1 MADIEHQLG
10 LVDRPPQAARAL
22 WREYVQLAKL
32 RLNALVLVT
41 TLFGYCLASGDL
53 RDVGRLM
60 CVMVGSALAAIG
72 ASALNQ
78 YLERDAD
85 RLMHRTADRPLSA
98 RRLGKR
104 KALLFGALC
113 VVAGVLLL
121 ANRVNLLAGF
131 LCAITAA
138 SYLFVYT
145 PLKFKAPVS
154 TLVGAVPGA
163 LPPLIGWAGAQGE
176 LSVGAWVLFSILYSW
191 QLPHFFAIAWIY
203 REDYRRAGMPM
214 ISLVDRD
221 GLRTGLQVVMC
232 SLTLLFVS
240 LLPTA
245 VGLAG
250 ATYFLAALLLGVVF
264 LGLGVRFA
272 RQRST
277 ARARHLLYGSLIYL
291 PCVLALWLFDRSVP

>member
-1 MADIEHQLG
+1 MADIEHQLN
-10 LVDRPPQAARAL
+10 LADPPPPASRAL

-32 RLNALVLVT
+32 RLNSLVLVT

-53 RDVGRLM
+53 RDVGRLI
-60 CVMVGSALAAIG
+60 CVMLGSALAAIG

-85 RLMHRTADRPLSA
+85 RLMDRTADRPLSA
-98 RRLGKR
+98 RRLNNR
-104 KALLFGALC
+104 QALLFGAFC
-113 VVAGVLLL
+113 IIAGVLLL
-121 ANRVNLLAGF
+121 AARVNLLAGF

-138 SYLFVYT
+138 AYLFVYT
-145 PLKFKAPVS
+145 PLKFKAPMS
-154 TLVGAVPGA
+154 TLAGAVPGA

-176 LSVGAWVLFSILYSW
+176 LSLGAWVLFSILYSW

-221 GLRTGLQVVMC
+221 GLRTGLQIVMC
-232 SLTLLFVS
+232 CLNLLFVS

-245 VGLAG
+245 IGAAG
-250 ATYFLAALLLGVVF
+250 TTYFFAALLLGLVF
-264 LGLGVRFA
+264 LGLGLRFA
-272 RQRST
+272 AQRSR
-277 ARARHLLYGSLIYL
+277 ARARHVLYGSLIYL
-291 PCVLALWLFDRSVP
+291 PCVLSFWLFDRISL

>member
-1 MADIEHQLG
+1 MADIDHQLN
-10 LVDRPPQAARAL
+10 LADLPAPASRAL

-32 RLNALVLVT
+32 RLNSMVLVT

-53 RDVGRLM
+53 RDVGRLI

-85 RLMHRTADRPLSA
+85 RLMDRTADRPLSA
-98 RRLGKR
+98 RRLGHR
-104 KALLFGALC
+104 QALLFGACC
-113 VVAGVLLL
+113 VMAGVLLL
-121 ANRVNLLAGF
+121 ATQVNLLAGF

-138 SYLFVYT
+138 AYLFVYT

-154 TLVGAVPGA
+154 TLAGAVPGA

-221 GLRTGLQVVMC
+221 GLRTGLQIVMC
-232 SLTLLFVS
+232 CLNLLFVS

-245 VGLAG
+245 I
-250 ATYFLAALLLGVVF
+250 
-264 LGLGVRFA
+264 R
-272 RQRST
+272 
-277 ARARHLLYGSLIYL
+277 
-291 PCVLALWLFDRSVP
+291 

>member
-1 MADIEHQLG
+1 MADIEHQMDLA
-10 LVDRPPQAARAL
+10 DQPPQASRAL

-32 RLNALVLVT
+32 RLNSLVLVT

-53 RDVGRLM
+53 RDVGRVI

-85 RLMHRTADRPLSA
+85 RLMERTADRPLSA
-98 RRLGKR
+98 RRLSNR
-104 KALLFGALC
+104 KALLFGAFC
-113 VVAGVLLL
+113 VIAGVLLL
-121 ANRVNLLAGF
+121 AAGVNLLAGF

-138 SYLFVYT
+138 AYLFVYT

-154 TLVGAVPGA
+154 TLAGAVPGA

-214 ISLVDRD
+214 ISLVDSD
-221 GLRTGLQVVMC
+221 GLRTGLQIVMC
-232 SLTLLFVS
+232 CLTLLFVS

-245 VGLAG
+245 IGVAG
-250 ATYFLAALLLGVVF
+250 MTYFFAALLLGLVF

-272 RQRST
+272 VQRSRNR
-277 ARARHLLYGSLIYL
+277 ARAVLYGSLIYL
-291 PCVLALWLFDRSVP
+291 PCVLSFWLFDRISL

>member
-1 MADIEHQLG
+1 MAEIEHQLG
-10 LVDRPPQAARAL
+10 LADQPPETSRAW

-32 RLNALVLVT
+32 RLNALVLAT

-53 RDVGRLM
+53 HDVGRVI

-85 RLMHRTADRPLSA
+85 RLMDRTADRPLSA
-98 RRLGKR
+98 KRLGNR
-104 KALLFGALC
+104 QALLFGVFC
-113 VVAGVLLL
+113 VIAGVLLL
-121 ANRVNLLAGF
+121 AVRVNLLAGF
-131 LCAITAA
+131 LCALTAA
-138 SYLFVYT
+138 AYLFVYT

-154 TLVGAVPGA
+154 TLAGAVPGA

-176 LSVGAWVLFSILYSW
+176 LSVTAWVLFSILYSW

-214 ISLVDRD
+214 ISLVDSD
-221 GLRTGLQVVMC
+221 GLRTGLQIVMC
-232 SLTLLFVS
+232 CLTLLFVS

-245 VGLAG
+245 VGAAG
-250 ATYFLAALLLGVVF
+250 TVYFFAALLLGLVF
-264 LGLGVRFA
+264 LGLGLRFA
-272 RQRST
+272 AQRNRSR
-277 ARARHLLYGSLIYL
+277 ARAVLYGSLIYL
-291 PCVLALWLFDRSVP
+291 PCLLSVWLFDHIPL